1 MTPQL
6 RTGDS
11 IGHDTPLRGL
21 SRRWFDVD
29 QSKRIAGF
37 AVLTFGVLTALRVR
51 GIGSHFWML
60 QDQIRDWSL
69 VLGPFSE
76 LPLVGSP
83 THFGGYTIGPAF
95 YWVLWLFRV
104 AIGPWFQDLPH
115 AGGIGQAIL
124 QSGADALLLV
134 AIWRRFGSFWIALA
148 TVVLVATAAYD
159 LALSSLVWNPTMG
172 STLAKV
178 AIALVLLDWHIGS
191 TPRVVMTVAVAWSA
205 VHAYTGAIFVAV
217 GVCAA
222 VVSEPIRRCDW
233 SGVRRVAAV
242 IALTIVLLQ
251 LPYLG
256 HRLSQQADDGA
267 MGGVVDSVGR
277 ILSGTDEPAVWN
289 SIGSYVRAVQ
299 FIVLEPWRV
308 PLLGWGLVVSG
319 LLVAVRYRRDR
330 SLLAVTVL
338 PQLAAVGGYA
348 FFLADLNDYY
358 YLSLMPGATLMV
370 VLAVISSVPA
380 RWVNWI
386 AIGCVAVALG
396 SVPGKVR
403 LAATM
408 HRMPEYRLL
417 VDGSRRILSA
427 RESVRSIATD
437 FALPSTAD
445 PEFLYT
451 VLGGRIDS
459 GSPWSAAIAVDGGVV
474 YRRAEGP

>member
-1 MTPQL
+1 M
-6 RTGDS
+6 
-11 IGHDTPLRGL
+11 
-21 SRRWFDVD
+21 
-29 QSKRIAGF
+29 AGF

-83 THFGGYTIGPAF
+83 THFGGYTIGPVF
-95 YWVLWLFRV
+95 YWVLWLLRV
-104 AIGPWFQDLPH
+104 VIGPWFQDLPH
-115 AGGIGQAIL
+115 AGGIGQAVL
-124 QSGADALLLV
+124 QSGADALLFV
-134 AIWRRFGSFWIALA
+134 AIWRRFGSFWIGLT

-172 STLAKV
+172 STLAKL
-178 AIALVLLDWHIGS
+178 AIALVLLNWHIGS
-191 TPRVVMTVAVAWSA
+191 TPRVAVVVAVAWSA

-222 VVSEPIRRCDW
+222 VVSEPIGRCDW
-233 SGVRRVAAV
+233 RGVRRVAAV
-242 IALTIVLLQ
+242 IVVAIALLQ

-267 MGGVVDSVGR
+267 MGGVFDSVGR
-277 ILSGTDEPAVWN
+277 ILSGANEPAVAN

-299 FIVLEPWRV
+299 FIALEPWRV
-308 PLLGWGLVVSG
+308 PFLGWGLVLSG
-319 LLVAVRYRRDR
+319 VLMTVRYRRDG

-370 VLAVISSVPA
+370 VLSVTSSVPA
-380 RWVNWI
+380 RWSTWV
-386 AIGCVAVALG
+386 AIGCVVVALG

-427 RESVRSIATD
+427 RDSVRFITTE

-451 VLGGRIDS
+451 VLGGRIDP
-459 GSPWSAAIAVDGGVV
+459 GSPWSAAIAVDGRVV
-474 YRRAEGP
+474 YRRVEGP

>member
-1 MTPQL
+1 M
-6 RTGDS
+6 
-11 IGHDTPLRGL
+11 
-21 SRRWFDVD
+21 
-29 QSKRIAGF
+29 
-37 AVLTFGVLTALRVR
+37 
-51 GIGSHFWML
+51 
-60 QDQIRDWSL
+60 
-69 VLGPFSE
+69 
-76 LPLVGSP
+76 
-83 THFGGYTIGPAF
+83 
-95 YWVLWLFRV
+95 
-104 AIGPWFQDLPH
+104 
-115 AGGIGQAIL
+115 
-124 QSGADALLLV
+124 
-134 AIWRRFGSFWIALA
+134 
-148 TVVLVATAAYD
+148 
-159 LALSSLVWNPTMG
+159 
-172 STLAKV
+172 
-178 AIALVLLDWHIGS
+178 
-191 TPRVVMTVAVAWSA
+191 
-205 VHAYTGAIFVAV
+205 
-217 GVCAA
+217 
-222 VVSEPIRRCDW
+222 
-233 SGVRRVAAV
+233 
-242 IALTIVLLQ
+242 
-251 LPYLG
+251 
-256 HRLSQQADDGA
+256 
-267 MGGVVDSVGR
+267 
-277 ILSGTDEPAVWN
+277 
-289 SIGSYVRAVQ
+289 Q

-319 LLVAVRYRRDR
+319 VLMAVRYRRDR
-330 SLLAVTVL
+330 SLRAVTLL

-380 RWVNWI
+380 RWVNWV

-459 GSPWSAAIAVDGGVV
+459 GSPWSAAIAVDGRVV